1 MSLSVISKKIKQYPV
16 LVVSL
21 VIVLL
26 CGTLFIM
33 RGPRI
38 QQFQNEITRLEREWS
53 SIQTNLERS
62 SGLDSDIADI
72 QAGLDQIRSRLM
84 HTDEV
89 AANYEFFYSMEKES
103 GVQFMGFSQGIPND
117 GSALKISKDKLTHFS
132 VLPCD
137 ITMNGTLSQ
146 ILTFMNLLDHQ
157 EYIIRY
163 ELLNV
168 GVPADAMN
176 SLSRETQLMTKLRCS
191 VLAAKDE

>member
-1 MSLSVISKKIKQYPV
+1 MNLSVISKKIKQYPL

-21 VIVLL
+21 VIVVL

-33 RGPRI
+33 RGPKI
-38 QQFQNEITRLEREWS
+38 KQFQDEITRLDREWENV
-53 SIQTNLERS
+53 QTNLERS
-62 SGLDSDIADI
+62 AGLDVDIADI
-72 QAGLDQIRSRLM
+72 QSGLEQIQSRLM
-84 HTDEV
+84 HADEV

-103 GVQFMGFSQGIPND
+103 GVQFMGFSQGVPSD
-117 GSALKISKDKLTHFS
+117 GSSLQLSKAKLEHFS

-137 ITMNGTLSQ
+137 IAMNGNISQ

-157 EYIIRY
+157 DYIIRFD
-163 ELLNV
+163 LLNV

-176 SLSRETQLMTKLRCS
+176 NLSRETVLMTKLRCS